1 MSNCII
7 DKRLFPIGSRIT
19 NGRKTVD
26 ITTLDLMRA
35 SLTVGY
41 PITFSTLWDN
51 LSIYMYKFLRL
62 PGLFWLFTTD
72 NGDLKIRD
80 FVYRLTQSDKNVL
93 SYDLGMILTKVAA
106 EKEMFIPW
114 LRHADELI
122 TNKIAL
128 LGKTKKRGDLIG
140 KDKFNDWHV
149 IEAKGRLTNPSR
161 KVIDDAKKQSQN
173 IKSINGSSPKTTSAS
188 INYLF
193 KTPIEIIIED
203 PPNDKAEREVNFEE
217 TDFFTGYYLRLITLL
232 QSFDRET
239 SVYGQ
244 NKYSTLSITINNRT
258 FQIGLLEELFN
269 EPARAFEIVS
279 NREFN
284 RETNNKNEQVSF
296 GNDGTMIR
304 VGVG

>member
-1 MSNCII
+1 MPNCII
-7 DKRLFPIGSRIT
+7 DKRQFPGSSRIT
-19 NGRKTVD
+19 NERKTID

-41 PITFSTLWDN
+41 PLTLSTFWDN
-51 LSIYMYKFLRL
+51 LAIYMYKFLRL

-72 NGDLKIRD
+72 NGDLRIRD
-80 FVYRLTQSDKNVL
+80 FVYQLTQSDKNVL

-106 EKEMFIPW
+106 EKELYIPW

-122 TNKIAL
+122 TNKVAL

-161 KVIDDAKKQSQN
+161 KVIDNAKKQSQN
-173 IKSINGSSPKTTSAS
+173 IKSVNGTSPKTTSAS

-193 KTPIEIIIED
+193 KTPVEIVIID
-203 PPNDKAEREVNFEE
+203 PPNENAEREINFEE
-217 TDFFTGYYLRLITLL
+217 SNFFVEYYLKLITLL
-232 QSFDRET
+232 QSFERET
-239 SVYGQ
+239 TVYGQ
-244 NKYSTLSITINNRT
+244 NRYSTLSITINKRT
-258 FQIGLLEELFN
+258 FQIGLLEEIFN
-269 EPARAFEIVS
+269 EPAKAFDIVR

-284 RETNNKNEQVSF
+284 TGTNKDEQVSF
-296 GNDGTMIR
+296 GTDGIMIR
-304 VGVG
+304 VSVG